1 MAEGVRSG
9 GLVVELLYDNE
20 VMSGFEKVYYNQA
33 PCEDFVCLYITTGLL
48 TPTISRQR
56 DSVIWYRGFLCV
68 NSCGSTSRLKV
79 EKDKH
84 HVS

>member
-9 GLVVELLYDNE
+9 GLVAELLYDNE
-20 VMSGFEKVYYNQA
+20 VMSGFGKVYYNQA

-56 DSVIWYRGFLCV
+56 DSVI
-68 NSCGSTSRLKV
+68 
-79 EKDKH
+79 
-84 HVS
+84 